1 MKKIK
6 KISRKDTI
14 HKGYIFGLTEKD
26 FTKEKFIEGAVIR
39 PTILM
44 LAFTTFIGGMFLLL
58 IGNYKWGGSGIIFSF
73 ILNLYAIYESLSDE
87 DSVFRTLNVGF
98 KLVLFLSE
106 IMAFNWV
113 LLQILG

>member
-26 FTKEKFIEGAVIR
+26 FTKEKFLEGAVIR

-44 LAFTTFIGGMFLLL
+44 LSFASFIGGMFLLL
-58 IGNYKWGGSGIIFSF
+58 IGDYKWGGSAIIFSF
-73 ILNLYAIYESLSDE
+73 ILNLYAIYQSLTDE

-106 IMAFNWV
+106 VMGFNWV
-113 LLQILG
+113 LLQILA